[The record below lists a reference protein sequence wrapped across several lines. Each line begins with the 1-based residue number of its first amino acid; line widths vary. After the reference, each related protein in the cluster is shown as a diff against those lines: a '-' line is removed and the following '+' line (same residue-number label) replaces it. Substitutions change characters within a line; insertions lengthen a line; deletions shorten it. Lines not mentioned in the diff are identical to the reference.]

1 MRNIID
7 FTYDVSNKEAF
18 RQVAKYSFVILRNTW
33 RSIDAMAH
41 KYPWVLVGVTIAVSL
56 LICTAIVGNERAER
70 NGLDHEI
77 VELKMK
83 GE

>member
-7 FTYDVSNKEAF
+7 FTYDVSSKEAF

-70 NGLDHEI
+70 NGLDNEI